1 MQIDEEIHLE
11 EYNLSWVSQYEE
23 EKQELQKV
31 FADNAVQIEHFG
43 STSIPGM
50 VAKPIV
56 DILIGVKILGKDD
69 EIFLNLV
76 SLGYEC
82 FGEISP
88 GRLYLRKRGSK
99 SFNLAIV
106 KLGSDLWINN
116 IVLRDYLRLHPE
128 EVVQYCKVKQKAYLG
143 GARTLLHYSDLKGPF
158 ISEALQR
165 ARLWAGYQ

>member
-11 EYNLSWVSQYEE
+11 EYSLTWVSQYEE
-23 EKQELQKV
+23 EKRELLKV
-31 FADNAVQIEHFG
+31 LGDYAFQIEHFG

-56 DILIGVKILGKDD
+56 DILIGVKSLSKDD
-69 EIFLNLV
+69 ERLLNLV
-76 SLGYEC
+76 QLGYES

-88 GRLYLRKRGSK
+88 GRQYFRKRGAK
-99 SFNLAIV
+99 SFNLAFV

-116 IVLRDYLRLHPE
+116 IVLRDYLRLNLDE
-128 EVVQYCKVKQKAYLG
+128 AVQYCKVKQKAYSD

-158 ISEALQR
+158 ISELLQR
-165 ARLWAGYQ
+165 ARLWAGY